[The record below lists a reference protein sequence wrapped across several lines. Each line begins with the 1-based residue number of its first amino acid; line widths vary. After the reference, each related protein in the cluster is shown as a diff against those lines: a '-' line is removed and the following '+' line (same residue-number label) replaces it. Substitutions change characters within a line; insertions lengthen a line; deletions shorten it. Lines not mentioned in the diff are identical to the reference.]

1 MQGGESDI
9 QRAARLADGG
19 DDIAHG
25 ALEISDVAVLGGDD
39 LFPVPLVHIDGV
51 EVVDLFVAADG
62 VHVGEQALADLE
74 VVALE
79 RKTLPF
85 GQRMNDLG
93 IGADVG
99 NVKGDGTLDAVEVVV
114 QTGIFIHEQRSRNPA
129 EIEGIA
135 QIDLKIALDEFDGA
149 LHFIDRQRGVVVLR
163 DIDFAHTGFTP

>member
-1 MQGGESDI
+1 
-9 QRAARLADGG
+9 
-19 DDIAHG
+19 
-25 ALEISDVAVLGGDD
+25 
-39 LFPVPLVHIDGV
+39 
-51 EVVDLFVAADG
+51 
-62 VHVGEQALADLE
+62 
-74 VVALE
+74 
-79 RKTLPF
+79 
-85 GQRMNDLG
+85 MNDLG

>member
-25 ALEISDVAVLGGDD
+25 ALEISDVAVVRGDD

-79 RKTLPF
+79 RKTLPL

-99 NVKGDGTLDAVEVVV
+99 NVKGDGPLDAVEVVV
-114 QTGIFIHEQRSRNPA
+114 QTRIFIHEQRSRNPA

>member
-1 MQGGESDI
+1 M
-9 QRAARLADGG
+9 
-19 DDIAHG
+19 
-25 ALEISDVAVLGGDD
+25 
-39 LFPVPLVHIDGV
+39 

-79 RKTLPF
+79 RKTLPL

-114 QTGIFIHEQRSRNPA
+114 QTRIFIHEQRSRNPA